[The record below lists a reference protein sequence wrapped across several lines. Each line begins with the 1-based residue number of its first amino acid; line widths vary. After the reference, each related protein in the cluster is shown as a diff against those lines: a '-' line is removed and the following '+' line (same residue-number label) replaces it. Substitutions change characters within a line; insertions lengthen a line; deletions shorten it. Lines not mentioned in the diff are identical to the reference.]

1 MIINEVL
8 YISGAFL
15 LPLKKDPEF
24 APDKLRRNTIF
35 CILPKTKKEAVSNK
49 LEIAFFVSAK
59 KIGQVLTSLSQNLP
73 VSLNFCI
80 LGNQVN
86 ISQR

>member
-15 LPLKKDPEF
+15 LSLKKDPEF

-49 LEIAFFVSAK
+49 LCTAPQK
-59 KIGQVLTSLSQNLP
+59 LDTKL
-73 VSLNFCI
+73 
-80 LGNQVN
+80 LGCFL
-86 ISQR
+86 